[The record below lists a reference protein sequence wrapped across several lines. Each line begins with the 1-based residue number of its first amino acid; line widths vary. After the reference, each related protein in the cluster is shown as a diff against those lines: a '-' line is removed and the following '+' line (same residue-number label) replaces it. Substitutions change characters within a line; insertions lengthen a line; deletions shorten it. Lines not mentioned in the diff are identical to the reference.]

1 MHKPVPQ
8 YRVEQFGNANENTL
22 DEKITQGLLYKVQM
36 LKYGNFVLFLT
47 VGWKYMKECLEYE
60 PESLNVIL

>member
-8 YRVEQFGNANENTL
+8 YRVKQFRNASENTL

-47 VGWKYMKECLEYE
+47 VGWKYMKESLEYE